1 MLWWKLYFCHHSV
14 AYFLF
19 YLFIIQL
26 FPFYLILKLN
36 TFILFKISVQ
46 NHFSS
51 NIHQDFDN
59 ALALCL
65 PNLSHIHQD
74 FDNHSSLALYLGF
87 RILVILPNNRL
98 EIQVHL
104 LWHVLSSEFFNL
116 YCCVFEHVLYDKGE
130 KMSAL
135 KFCSWTSFSS
145 VAFWF
150 FLYKQRQLINFSFCK
165 CNKYLGTVDWV
176 KR

>member
-46 NHFSS
+46 NHVSS
-51 NIHQDFDN
+51 NVILYQLCFVNMSIFCTGVDT

-65 PNLSHIHQD
+65 PNLGHIHQD

-87 RILVILPNNRL
+87 RILVILPSNRL

-116 YCCVFEHVLYDKGE
+116 YCCVFEHMFCMIKE
-130 KMSAL
+130 KRCL
-135 KFCSWTSFSS
+135 H
-145 VAFWF
+145 
-150 FLYKQRQLINFSFCK
+150 
-165 CNKYLGTVDWV
+165 
-176 KR
+176 